1 MVHLSGA
8 GSGLGYE
15 TAVAVLADK
24 RNFTVFATVRSN
36 DQVSYDP

>member
-1 MVHLSGA
+1 LVTLTGA

-36 DQVSYDP
+36 DQVSP